1 MLGSEYWPSSA
12 VDALYWLLFVVLTAM
27 TVAPATAPPDV
38 FVTVPNTL
46 PTFGGV
52 AGIPGIPGIWG

>member
-1 MLGSEYWPSSA
+1 MLGSEYCPSSP
-12 VDALYWLLFVVLTAM
+12 VDALYCEPFVVLVAM
-27 TVAPATAPPDV
+27 TVAPATAPPEA